1 MKLTQISLVLSSLLV
16 LQACNS
22 DIQHRESAP
31 LTVSTYQVGEP
42 EVNQIRKFNGQVM
55 PAELTPLA
63 FRLAGELKQVLV
75 ESGDNVTKDQV
86 IAQLV
91 DTKLQQELI
100 DAKSSY
106 ELADKQLKRAKELY
120 LSNMVSKAELD
131 ELNAN
136 FTLSKVNLKKASLDV
151 EYTKLKA
158 PFSGIVSDVDK
169 KNFENIAPGETVL
182 SIYDNSKVYVRVN
195 VSDTVLAGFNPDIK
209 SDRYKPLAHFSGQE
223 EEFQLEYLEHTS
235 ELHPE
240 SKTYEF
246 WLKMAQLAKPV
257 LPGTSVTVY
266 VDMAQAGLS
275 EVRGFKVPMTTLEA
289 GQKQGQFH
297 VWKVAE
303 GKALK
308 TPVQVDQIT
317 GKGALVS
324 LGLNQGDTLANSNL
338 RKLREG
344 MEINGAAQ

>member
-1 MKLTQISLVLSSLLV
+1 MKLSRLSLVLGSLLV

-22 DIQHRESAP
+22 DVQHREANP
-31 LTVSTYQVGEP
+31 LTVSTYEVGEP

-55 PAELTPLA
+55 PAELTPLS
-63 FRLAGELKQVLV
+63 FRLSGELKRVFV
-75 ESGDNVTKDQV
+75 EPGDSVTKGQV
-86 IAQLV
+86 VAQLV
-91 DTKLQQELI
+91 DTKLQQELV
-100 DAKSSY
+100 DAKSRY
-106 ELADKQLKRAKELY
+106 ELATKQLKRAKELY
-120 LSNMVSKAELD
+120 QNKMVSKAELD

-169 KNFENIAPGETVL
+169 KNYENVAPGETVISL
-182 SIYDNSKVYVRVN
+182 YDDSKVYVRVN
-195 VSDTVLAGFNPDIK
+195 VSDSVLARFNPDIK
-209 SDRYKPLAHFSGQE
+209 SDRYKPLAQFSGLN

-246 WLKMAQLAKPV
+246 WLQMAQNDKPI
-257 LPGTSVTVY
+257 LPGTSATVY
-266 VDMAQAGLS
+266 VDMAKAGLS

-289 GQKQGQFH
+289 GQEQGQFH
-297 VWKVAE
+297 VWKVTE
-303 GKALK
+303 GKAYK
-308 TPVQVDQIT
+308 TTVHVDQVT

-324 LGLNQGDTLANSNL
+324 LGINQGDTLANSNL

-344 MEINGAAQ
+344 MEINGVAQ